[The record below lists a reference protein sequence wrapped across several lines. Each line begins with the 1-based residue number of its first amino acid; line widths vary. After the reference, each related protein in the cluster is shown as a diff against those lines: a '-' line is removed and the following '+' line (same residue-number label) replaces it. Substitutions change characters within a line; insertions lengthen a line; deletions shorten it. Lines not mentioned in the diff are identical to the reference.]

1 MQEVI
6 MNQNNVIN
14 VVENLI
20 EACRD
25 GEKGYKDAASHAK
38 RTDLKTFFTEQ
49 GSQRARFADELQL
62 ELSRLG
68 KPEKKESGSVGG
80 AMHRAWIDTK
90 VAVGGGDKTIL
101 ESVEKGEDSAKESYE
116 KALTGALPANVLEIV
131 RRQASS
137 VVNAHD
143 RVRDL
148 RDAA

>member
-1 MQEVI
+1 MD
-6 MNQNNVIN
+6 QNNKTVS

-20 EACRD
+20 EICRD
-25 GEKGYKDAASHAK
+25 GEKGYKDAASHVK

-49 GSQRARFADELQL
+49 GAQRGRFADELL
-62 ELSRLG
+62 VELSKLG

-80 AMHRAWIDTK
+80 AIHRAWIDTK

-101 ESVEKGEDSAKESYE
+101 ESVERGEDSAKENYQ
-116 KALTGALPANVLEIV
+116 KALSEGLPVSVAEMV
-131 RRQASS
+131 RRQASN
-137 VVNAHD
+137 VMNAHD

>member
-1 MQEVI
+1 
-6 MNQNNVIN
+6 MNQDNVIN

-62 ELSRLG
+62 ELSKLG

>member
-1 MQEVI
+1 
-6 MNQNNVIN
+6 MNQDNVIN

-20 EACRD
+20 ETCRD
-25 GEKGYKDAASHAK
+25 GEKGYQDAASHAK

-49 GSQRARFADELQL
+49 GAQRARFADELQL
-62 ELSRLG
+62 ELSKLG
-68 KPEKKESGSVGG
+68 KPEKKESGTVGG

-101 ESVEKGEDSAKESYE
+101 ESVEKGEDSAKENYQ
-116 KALTGALPANVLEIV
+116 KALDGSLPVGVLEIV

-137 VVNAHD
+137 VMNAHD

>member
-1 MQEVI
+1 
-6 MNQNNVIN
+6 MNQDNAIN

-20 EACRD
+20 ETCRD
-25 GEKGYKDAASHAK
+25 GEKGYQDAASHAK

-49 GSQRARFADELQL
+49 GAQRARFADELQL

-68 KPEKKESGSVGG
+68 KPEKKESGTVGG
-80 AMHRAWIDTK
+80 AMHRAWIDAK

-101 ESVEKGEDSAKESYE
+101 ESVEKGEDSAKENYQ
-116 KALTGALPANVLEIV
+116 KALSGALPTNVLEIV

-137 VVNAHD
+137 VLSAHD

>member
-1 MQEVI
+1 
-6 MNQNNVIN
+6 MNQNNPIS

-20 EACRD
+20 EICRD

-49 GSQRARFADELQL
+49 GAQRARFADELQL
-62 ELSRLG
+62 ELSKLG
-68 KPEKKESGSVGG
+68 KPEKKESGTVGG

-101 ESVEKGEDSAKESYE
+101 ESVEKGEDSAKENYQ
-116 KALTGALPANVLEIV
+116 KALNGALPANVLEIV

-137 VVNAHD
+137 VMNAHD

>member
-1 MQEVI
+1 

-62 ELSRLG
+62 ELSKLG

>member
-1 MQEVI
+1 
-6 MNQNNVIN
+6 MNQNNAIS

-20 EACRD
+20 ETCHD

-49 GSQRARFADELQL
+49 GAQRARFADELQL
-62 ELSRLG
+62 ELSKLG
-68 KPEKKESGSVGG
+68 KPEKKESGTVGG

-101 ESVEKGEDSAKESYE
+101 ESVEKGEDSAKENYE
-116 KALTGALPANVLEIV
+116 KALNGALPPSVLEIV

-137 VVNAHD
+137 VLNTHD
-143 RVRDL
+143 RVKGL

>member
-6 MNQNNVIN
+6 MNQNNVIS

-20 EACRD
+20 ETCRD

-49 GSQRARFADELQL
+49 GTQRARFADELQL
-62 ELSRLG
+62 ELSKLG
-68 KPEKKESGSVGG
+68 KSEKKESGTVGG
-80 AMHRAWIDTK
+80 AIHRAWVDAK

-101 ESVEKGEDSAKESYE
+101 ESVEKGEDNAKENYQ
-116 KALTGALPANVLEIV
+116 KALNGALPVNVLGIV

-137 VVNAHD
+137 VMNAHD

-148 RDAA
+148 RNAA

>member
-6 MNQNNVIN
+6 MNQDNVIN

-62 ELSRLG
+62 ELSKLG
-68 KPEKKESGSVGG
+68 KPEKKESGS
-80 AMHRAWIDTK
+80 DTAALK
-90 VAVGGGDKTIL
+90 LLPGEYIC
-101 ESVEKGEDSAKESYE
+101 SVRFTK
-116 KALTGALPANVLEIV
+116 
-131 RRQASS
+131 
-137 VVNAHD
+137 
-143 RVRDL
+143 
-148 RDAA
+148 

>member
-1 MQEVI
+1 
-6 MNQNNVIN
+6 
-14 VVENLI
+14 
-20 EACRD
+20 
-25 GEKGYKDAASHAK
+25 
-38 RTDLKTFFTEQ
+38 
-49 GSQRARFADELQL
+49 
-62 ELSRLG
+62 
-68 KPEKKESGSVGG
+68 
-80 AMHRAWIDTK
+80 MHRAWIDTK

-116 KALTGALPANVLEIV
+116 KALTGTLPANVLEIV